1 MALIEKVDTLPA
13 AQAAAARVRGEA
25 VKLIQYAQASMALMR
40 QAIKQGGGKVA
51 VAAALGTADAT
62 EFQQFYARLQKFV
75 QDFGGAA
82 PPDA

>member
-25 VKLIQYAQASMALMR
+25 VKVIQYAQASMGLMR
-40 QAIKQGGGKVA
+40 QAIKQGGGKAA
-51 VAAALGTADAT
+51 VATAFGAADAT
-62 EFQQFYARLQKFV
+62 EFQQFYARLQKLV
-75 QDFGGAA
+75 QDFGGVT

>member
-1 MALIEKVDTLPA
+1 MALIEKVDALPA

-25 VKLIQYAQASMALMR
+25 VKVIQYAQASMALMR
-40 QAIKQGGGKVA
+40 QAIKQGGGKAA
-51 VAAALGTADAT
+51 VAAAFGTADAT

-75 QDFGGAA
+75 QDFGGVT

>member
-1 MALIEKVDTLPA
+1 MALIEKVDTLPV

-25 VKLIQYAQASMALMR
+25 AKVIQYAQASMALMR

-51 VAAALGTADAT
+51 VATAFGAADAT

-75 QDFGGAA
+75 QDFGGTA